1 MYVHV
6 LTCHNFL
13 ILKLKFSTELSDI
26 IFICTFPHGILYILS
41 GHTYWKKMN
50 ITVTHAWIV
59 VFIPYLPLSTQKAKL
74 YFLQICFALKWI
86 FRYLKPLDSI
96 NLEYKVIKFIE
107 KKYLPQKRRPL
118 LVWNKF
124 GKGRLK
130 LQVFLY

>member
-1 MYVHV
+1 MRLYS
-6 LTCHNFL
+6 FAP
-13 ILKLKFSTELSDI
+13 
-26 IFICTFPHGILYILS
+26 FPMEFCVYYLVTPIE
-41 GHTYWKKMN
+41 KKMN

-118 LVWNKF
+118 LV
-124 GKGRLK
+124 
-130 LQVFLY
+130 